1 MNNRTTQWFRI
12 DNAGKLFPII
22 TETRR
27 SSYFRMSVM
36 LNELIDPVVLQKA
49 AEKTLIRFPH
59 FNTRLQRGLF
69 WNYLENQ
76 SRAFKVL
83 PDPNTF
89 GSNSRPFDS
98 SKHLIEV
105 YYHRQRISIEVFHAI
120 TDGRGGMEFL
130 KTLTLSY
137 LREKGYAVD
146 AEGMMF
152 DANDQVTQAE
162 LEDSFATKVTKGK
175 STWLATN
182 KAYHLKGTYFEHNG
196 HYLTHLHLSTE
207 ACIAVA
213 RQYKTTVTGLFATIL
228 ILGLIKKQESE
239 NPKKRKPIILSI
251 PVDMRKYLP
260 SKTMK
265 NFVMTINIGKVFSPD
280 ATFLEVLKE
289 VDAQLKD
296 GQRIEVLAPQIRAN
310 MRAERM
316 LLLRFVPLFIKRWIV
331 KSVFN
336 RVGEPALSFTMS
348 NLGKI
353 EMPISTQS
361 FIQHF
366 EFMICS
372 TPIMPV
378 NMGVASFKDQLVLTF
393 SRIIDDRTFIQFF
406 VKYLIEELKLHV
418 MVSGNRWEE
427 TEE

>member
-1 MNNRTTQWFRI
+1 MKNRTTQWFRI

-36 LNELIDPVVLQKA
+36 LKETVDPVVLQKA
-49 AEKTLIRFPH
+49 TEKTLFRFPN

-76 SRAFKVL
+76 SKAFKVL

-105 YYHRQRISIEVFHAI
+105 YYHRNRIAIEVFHAI

-130 KTLTLSY
+130 KTLTLAY
-137 LREKGYAVD
+137 LREKGYAVES
-146 AEGMMF
+146 EGIIF

-175 STWLATN
+175 SIWMPSN

-196 HYLTHLHLSTE
+196 HYLTHVHLNTE
-207 ACIAVA
+207 NCIAIA
-213 RQYKTTVTGLFATIL
+213 RQFQTTVTGLFATIL

-265 NFVMTINIGKVFSPD
+265 NFVMTINIGKVFSPQ
-280 ATFLEVLKE
+280 ATFQDVLHEVNLQLKE
-289 VDAQLKD
+289 
-296 GQRIEVLAPQIRAN
+296 GQKIEILAPQIRAN
-310 MRAERM
+310 MKAERM

-336 RVGEPALSFTMS
+336 RVGEPALSLTMS

-353 EMPISTQS
+353 EMPLTTQQY
-361 FIQHF
+361 IEHF

-372 TPIMPV
+372 TPIVPI
-378 NMGVASFKDQLVLTF
+378 NLGVASFKDQLVLSF
-393 SRIIDDRTFIQFF
+393 SRIIDDRTFLNFFIQ
-406 VKYLIEELKLHV
+406 YLVNELKLEV
-418 MVSGNRWEE
+418 FVSGNRWEE
-427 TEE
+427 QD

>member
-1 MNNRTTQWFRI
+1 MTNRTTQWFRI

-36 LNELIDPVVLQKA
+36 LNELVDPVVLQKA
-49 AEKTLIRFPH
+49 AEKTLFRFPN
-59 FNTRLQRGLF
+59 FNTKLQRGLF

-76 SRAFKVL
+76 SKPFKVL
-83 PDPNTF
+83 PEPNTF

-98 SKHLIEV
+98 SKHLIEI
-105 YYHRQRISIEVFHAI
+105 YYHRHRISIEVFHAI

-146 AEGMMF
+146 AEGMIF
-152 DANDQVTQAE
+152 DANDQVTHAE

-175 STWLATN
+175 SIWMATN

-196 HYLTHLHLSTE
+196 HYLTHLHLNTE
-207 ACIAVA
+207 HCIAIA
-213 RQYKTTVTGLFATIL
+213 RQFQTTVTGLLATIL

-265 NFVMTINIGKVFSPD
+265 NFVMTINIGKVFSPQSS
-280 ATFLEVLKE
+280 FQEVLQE
-289 VDAQLKD
+289 VNLQLKE
-296 GQRIEVLAPQIRAN
+296 GQKIEVLAPQIRAN
-310 MRAERM
+310 MKAERM

-353 EMPISTQS
+353 EMPITTQP
-361 FIQHF
+361 FIKHF

-372 TPIMPV
+372 TPITPI
-378 NMGVASFKDQLVLTF
+378 NIGIASYKDQLVVSF
-393 SRIIDDRTFIQFF
+393 SRIIDDRTFIQYF
-406 VKYLIEELKLHV
+406 VQYLVNELKLDV

-427 TEE
+427 HE